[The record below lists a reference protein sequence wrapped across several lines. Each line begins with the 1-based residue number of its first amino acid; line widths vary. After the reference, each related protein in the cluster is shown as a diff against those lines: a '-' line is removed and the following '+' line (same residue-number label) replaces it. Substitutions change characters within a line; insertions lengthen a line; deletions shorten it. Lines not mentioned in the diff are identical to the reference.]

1 MTKSASR
8 FGPAFTPVLDAV
20 DIGRKANLQ
29 GVPVMIYG
37 EDVTHVVTE
46 QGIAYL
52 YMAQNAEE
60 RTKLLGSV
68 AQGTPIGSLVTPDE
82 IRRFRAWGKVAL
94 PEDLGISPDK
104 ANRTMLA
111 AQSLEEIAEISGGL
125 YHVPERFQK
134 KK

>member
-1 MTKSASR
+1 MDIHTLVARQREYFLKGATRSL
-8 FGPAFTPVLDAV
+8 AFRQLALQKLQAAL
-20 DIGRKANLQ
+20 KAQ
-29 GVPVMIYG
+29 
-37 EDVTHVVTE
+37 ES
-46 QGIAYL
+46 
-52 YMAQNAEE
+52 
-60 RTKLLGSV
+60 LL
-68 AQGTPIGSLVTPDE
+68 IH
-82 IRRFRAWGKVAL
+82 AL